1 MPKDDHAHVHPAGVP
16 IIGQKLHKFE
26 YAGLAMEFPYTYPE
40 LARWLEKQISAGN
53 KVGPDWMLLWAAM
66 VTQRDED
73 QEKIKK
79 LQHRITMLEKRPIKK
94 KKG

>member
-1 MPKDDHAHVHPAGVP
+1 MAHDHTHDVQPAGIP
-16 IIGQKLHKFE
+16 IIGEKLHKFE
-26 YAGLAMEFPYTYPE
+26 FAGLVMQFPYTYPQ
-40 LARWLEKQISAGN
+40 LARWLEQQISSGN

-66 VTQRDED
+66 VTQREED

-79 LQHRITMLEKRPIKK
+79 LQHRITLLEKRITKK